1 MQKPKV
7 LLFDTFGTLTDWRG
21 SITREGERLSRLKGL
36 ESVDWDKF
44 AREWRAG
51 YFPGMAPVIA
61 GERPFTSIDVIH
73 RERLD
78 VILEDFDIGDAF
90 DESERVNFN
99 LIWHRL
105 DPWPDVVPGMLE
117 LNRDYLLAPLSNGTI
132 ILLSSI
138 AKRAGIPFD
147 FIFSSDT
154 FRAFKPDPAV
164 YLGAINMLGLEPTEV
179 MLVAAH
185 NSDLKAAQSHG
196 MQTAY
201 VNRPTEFG
209 VDQDKDFGPE
219 GDWEYVTE
227 TVTELAG
234 LL

>member
-1 MQKPKV
+1 MKPKV

-21 SITREGERLSRLKGL
+21 SITREGERLSRLKAI
-36 ESVDWDKF
+36 EKVDWDHF
-44 AREWRAG
+44 ARAWRAG

-78 VILEDFDIGDAF
+78 VILEDFGIGSIF
-90 DESERVNFN
+90 SEEDRVDFN

-105 DPWPDVVPGMLE
+105 DPWPDVVPGM
-117 LNRDYLLAPLSNGTI
+117 RLLAQRYLMSPLSNGTI
-132 ILLSSI
+132 ILLSSL

-164 YLGAINMLGLEPTEV
+164 YLGAINMLGLEPAEV

-185 NSDLKAAQSHG
+185 NGDLKAAKSHG

-201 VNRPTEFG
+201 INRPTEFS

-219 GDWEYVTE
+219 GDWDYVAE
-227 TVTELAG
+227 TVTELAEM
-234 LL
+234 L